1 MQDIIAILGMD
12 ELTEEDKNTVYRA
25 RKIQKFMSQPFFVS
39 KIYTGLE
46 GRYVPLRATI
56 ESFKTILSGEVDD
69 LPENAF
75 FNVGDIDDV
84 RAKART
90 MKEEN

>member
-1 MQDIIAILGMD
+1 MQKPGAAVKG
-12 ELTEEDKNTVYRA
+12 RA
-25 RKIQKFMSQPFFVS
+25 RFRVRAYSRKSASWVRKYWASWRV
-39 KIYTGLE
+39 TGLE
-46 GRYVPLRATI
+46 GRYVPLQATI

-84 RAKART
+84 KAKART
-90 MKEEN
+90 MKAGE

>member
-1 MQDIIAILGMD
+1 
-12 ELTEEDKNTVYRA
+12 
-25 RKIQKFMSQPFFVS
+25 MSQPFSFS

-46 GRYVPLRATI
+46 GRYVPLQATI

-75 FNVGDIDDV
+75 FNVGDIDEAK
-84 RAKART
+84 AKART
-90 MKEEN
+90 MRAGE

>member
-1 MQDIIAILGMD
+1 M
-12 ELTEEDKNTVYRA
+12 
-25 RKIQKFMSQPFFVS
+25 S

-46 GRYVPLRATI
+46 GRYVPLQATI
-56 ESFKTILSGEVDD
+56 ESFRTILSGEVDD

-84 RAKART
+84 KAKART
-90 MKEEN
+90 MKRDDE

>member
-1 MQDIIAILGMD
+1 MD
-12 ELTEEDKNTVYRA
+12 ELSDEDKNTVFRA
-25 RKIQKFMSQPFFVS
+25 RKIQKFMSQPFAVS

-46 GRYVPLRATI
+46 GRYVPLQATI

-90 MKEEN
+90 MKSED

>member
-1 MQDIIAILGMD
+1 MD

-25 RKIQKFMSQPFFVS
+25 RKIQKFMSQPFSVS
-39 KIYTGLE
+39 KVYTGLE
-46 GRYVPLRATI
+46 GRYVPLQATL

-84 RAKART
+84 RKKARGL
-90 MKEEN
+90 KLGE

>member
-1 MQDIIAILGMD
+1 M
-12 ELTEEDKNTVYRA
+12 
-25 RKIQKFMSQPFFVS
+25 
-39 KIYTGLE
+39 
-46 GRYVPLRATI
+46 PLRATI

-90 MKEEN
+90 MKEES